1 MSLIALGRKEKS
13 YAEPSIAGSSKKS
26 VIRYPSFSV
35 NNIELPL
42 DQKDVGKI
50 VPAVVYLRVNK
61 AGAEIDE
68 YDSEPNKKKHRA
80 EFSVVSI
87 NLTKSKVNIKDVST
101 ADLDAAEKEEYER
114 NRKK

>member
-13 YAEPSIAGSSKKS
+13 YAEPSITGSSKKA

-68 YDSEPNKKKHRA
+68 YGSEPNKKKHRA
-80 EFSVVSI
+80 EFSVMSI
-87 NLTKSKVNIKDVST
+87 DFAKKKVNIKDVSEF
-101 ADLDAAEKEEYER
+101 DLDEAEKAEHAR
-114 NRKK
+114 IGKK